1 MLFKMIVSII
11 VILFWSS
18 YPVYLNKLAIFYMG
32 KLKQGVLE
40 GEIASS
46 WRSLL

>member
-18 YPVYLNKLAIFYMG
+18 YPVYLNKLTISYMG

-46 WRSLL
+46 GRSFL